1 MIFKIREVYLATGWT
16 YVTAD
21 SLEDAERRLNNGEG
35 DFDADNAE
43 LQYKDTKHET
53 LQEK

>member
-21 SLEDAERRLNNGEG
+21 SLEDAERRLNDGEG
-35 DFDADNAE
+35 EFDTDDAD
-43 LQYKDTKHET
+43 LKYWDTKHET